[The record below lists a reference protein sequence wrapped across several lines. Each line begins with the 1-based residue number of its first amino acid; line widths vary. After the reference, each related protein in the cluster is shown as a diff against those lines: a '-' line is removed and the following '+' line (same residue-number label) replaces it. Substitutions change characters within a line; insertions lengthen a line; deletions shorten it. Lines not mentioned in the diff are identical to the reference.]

1 MNLHPLY
8 PAITAQAVL
17 AECTRELTQRR
28 GFYPGR
34 VAEGRMSQEE
44 ADHQLAL
51 AAAWQQ
57 DMQRII
63 DYRARA
69 HAAWAAYDWRGPF
82 PRTEWQ
88 PATHGLNWHARREG
102 LRRELALRARVYPAR
117 VAEMRMTQAE
127 ADHRRDCLGALA
139 ATMDDGFDWIA
150 SNGAVPSWW
159 IVWPVPQEIL
169 AARREWQDHST
180 AVEAARAPLQQK
192 ELL

>member
-17 AECTRELTQRR
+17 AECTRELAQRR
-28 GFYPGR
+28 NFYPGR

-57 DMQRII
+57 DAQRIAAS
-63 DYRARA
+63 DYTPLALA
-69 HAAWAAYDWRGPF
+69 
-82 PRTEWQ
+82 
-88 PATHGLNWHARREG
+88 PATHGMTWAARREG
-102 LRRELALRARVYPAR
+102 LRRELALRARVYPGR
-117 VAEMRMTQAE
+117 VTEMRMTQAE
-127 ADHRRDCLGALA
+127 ADHRRDCLAALA
-139 ATMDDGFDWIA
+139 ARYDDGFDWIA
-150 SNGAVPSWW
+150 SGGHRPRFGLVDAP
-159 IVWPVPQEIL
+159 PEIL
-169 AARREWQDHST
+169 AARREWQDHSA